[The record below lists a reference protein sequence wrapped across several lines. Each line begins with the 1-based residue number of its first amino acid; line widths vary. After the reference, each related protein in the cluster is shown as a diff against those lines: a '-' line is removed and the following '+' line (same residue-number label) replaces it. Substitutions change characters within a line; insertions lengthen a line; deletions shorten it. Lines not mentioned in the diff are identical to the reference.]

1 MRQMNITTF
10 EALSPR
16 RKNRDK
22 AKYAKEERENT
33 CLLCANLKQYDSN
46 YCARCEIL
54 GLMENM
60 DFEGPPSRVTTKWC
74 LQSMI
79 EFRERE
85 ITTFHTDD
93 DWKPA
98 YMKNQHSKVAYD
110 RLRADGLA
118 YPIAA
123 WLALGTVHL
132 FVRALWLVPF
142 ALMCLSVFMFLYW
155 LLS

>member
-1 MRQMNITTF
+1 
-10 EALSPR
+10 
-16 RKNRDK
+16 
-22 AKYAKEERENT
+22 
-33 CLLCANLKQYDSN
+33 
-46 YCARCEIL
+46 
-54 GLMENM
+54 
-60 DFEGPPSRVTTKWC
+60 
-74 LQSMI
+74 MI